1 MRMSAQLQTLADLYV
16 RYYRVYETII
26 IIIIIKIESALHL
39 CIPWVK
45 F

>member
-26 IIIIIKIESALHL
+26 IIIIKIESALHL